1 MIWLTPI
8 ITIRQALLTLAKAFA
23 PLVASAPI
31 QRAKKARAQKSAKAT
46 SPQLI
51 LANAFAPLVASAPT
65 QRAKTAHAP
74 TNAKATSPQ
83 LTFAKAN
90 APLVISAK
98 TKTVKTAL
106 VPKSAKDTAVGSFQ
120 TATTSQVAVINFYF
134 YYVVIT

>member
-1 MIWLTPI
+1 
-8 ITIRQALLTLAKAFA
+8 
-23 PLVASAPI
+23 VASAPI

-46 SPQLI
+46 NPQLT
-51 LANAFAPLVASAPT
+51 FAKAYVPRAINVPI
-65 QRAKTAHAP
+65 QRAKTARAQK
-74 TNAKATSPQ
+74 NVKATSPQ

-98 TKTVKTAL
+98 TKTVKTVL